1 MASTPSFIS
10 SPKIGIGICTVA
22 EVGRSGAVTNT
33 VLVYTA
39 GASGSR
45 IDRIDVMESAANAH
59 VTSVNTVSLWIYTG
73 TTYYLFREVAMLL
86 PPTPNAGVAGFQT
99 SLTFPFGLNLQ
110 SGYSLRAS
118 IRVSASDS
126 VNVIA
131 YGGDL

>member
-1 MASTPSFIS
+1 MATTPSFVS
-10 SPKIGIGICTVA
+10 SPKIGHGTCTIA
-22 EVGRSGAVTNT
+22 ETGRSGAVTNT

-45 IDRIDVMESAANAH
+45 IDRIDVMESAANGHTTTA
-59 VTSVNTVSLWIYTG
+59 NTVSLWIYTG
-73 TTYYLFREVAMLL
+73 VIFYLFREVAMFA
-86 PPTPNAGVAGFQT
+86 PPTPSAGVAGFQT

-110 SGYSLRAS
+110 SGYELRAS
-118 IRVSASDS
+118 IRASASDS

>member
-1 MASTPSFIS
+1 MATTPSFVS
-10 SPKIGIGICTVA
+10 SPKIGIGTCTVA
-22 EVGRSGAVTNT
+22 EVVRSGSPTNT

-45 IDRIDVMESAANAH
+45 IDRIDVMESAANGH
-59 VTSVNTVSLWIYTG
+59 TTTVNTVSLWIYTG
-73 TTYYLFREVAMLL
+73 AAYYLFREVAMLT

>member
-1 MASTPSFIS
+1 MATTPSFVS
-10 SPKIGIGICTVA
+10 SPKIGHGTCTIA
-22 EVGRSGAVTNT
+22 ETGRSGAVTNT

-45 IDRIDVMESAANAH
+45 IDRIDVMESAANGHTTTA
-59 VTSVNTVSLWIYTG
+59 NTVSLWIYTG
-73 TTYYLFREVAMLL
+73 VIFYLFREVAMFA
-86 PPTPNAGVAGFQT
+86 PPTPSAGVAGFQT

-118 IRVSASDS
+118 IRASTSDS

>member
-1 MASTPSFIS
+1 MATTPSFVS
-10 SPKIGIGICTVA
+10 SPKIGIGTCTVA
-22 EVGRSGAVTNT
+22 EVVRSGSPTNT

-45 IDRIDVMESAANAH
+45 IDRIDLMESSGNGH
-59 VTSVNTVSLWIYTG
+59 TTSVNTVSLWIYTG
-73 TTYYLFREVAMLL
+73 VAYYLFREVAMLT

-118 IRVSASDS
+118 IRVSVGDS

>member
-1 MASTPSFIS
+1 MDST
-10 SPKIGIGICTVA
+10 
-22 EVGRSGAVTNT
+22 
-33 VLVYTA
+33 
-39 GASGSR
+39 
-45 IDRIDVMESAANAH
+45 ANGE
-59 VTSVNTVSLWIYTG
+59 TCSVNTVSLWLYTG
-73 TTYYLFREVAMLL
+73 AAYYLFREVAMLT

-118 IRVSASDS
+118 IRASAVDS

>member
-1 MASTPSFIS
+1 MATTPSFVS
-10 SPKIGIGICTVA
+10 SPKIGIGTCTIA
-22 EVGRSGAVTNT
+22 ETGRSGAVTNT

-45 IDRIDVMESAANAH
+45 IDRIDVMESAANGH
-59 VTSVNTVSLWIYTG
+59 TTTVNTVALWIYTG
-73 TTYYLFREVAMLL
+73 VTYYLFREVAMLA

-118 IRVSASDS
+118 IRASTSDS

>member
-1 MASTPSFIS
+1 MATTPSFVS
-10 SPKIGIGICTVA
+10 SPKIGIGTCTVA
-22 EVGRSGAVTNT
+22 EVVRSGSPTNT

-45 IDRIDVMESAANAH
+45 IDRIDVMDSTANGE
-59 VTSVNTVSLWIYTG
+59 TCSVNTVSLWLYTG
-73 TTYYLFREVAMLL
+73 AAYYLFREVAMLT

>member
-1 MASTPSFIS
+1 MATTPSFVS
-10 SPKIGIGICTVA
+10 SPKIGIGTCTVA
-22 EVGRSGAVTNT
+22 EVVRSGSPTNT

-45 IDRIDVMESAANAH
+45 IDRIDVMESSANANPP
-59 VTSVNTVSLWIYTG
+59 TVNTVSLWIYTG
-73 TTYYLFREVAMLL
+73 AAYYLFREVAMLT